1 MSILF
6 ILSLTLSRNKQTN
19 HCLNA
24 TQHNR
29 NGVLA
34 SRCANCAWCHA
45 APWGCWCEHWPGVV
59 ALNAIAARLHEVE
72 AAIHVVGFH
81 VAV

>member
-1 MSILF
+1 MKSQD
-6 ILSLTLSRNKQTN
+6 KQTN

-29 NGVLA
+29 NAGLA

-45 APWGCWCEHWPGVV
+45 APWGRWCEHWPGVV
-59 ALNAIAARLHEVE
+59 ATLMMRHLLAGRAAGLREV
-72 AAIHVVGFH
+72 AAAVH
-81 VAV
+81 VAVVHVAV